1 MMSGRKKALRLVAF
15 FAVFFILVQICDFV
29 FMPYGTTEFLL
40 RNVGKKDEDY
50 NFVIVGS
57 SHAAYAYDPQVIS
70 DALGVNAY
78 TLAVPGETLNQSI
91 DVIKYAIETN
101 HVETVLFDVDWQYF
115 WNDSTES
122 GQLYETKY
130 FACTP
135 FSITKCT
142 ELFRNCNTYDIRGAI
157 SGRAIYQL
165 TPEEIR
171 HNLYVKSTD
180 SWKDATI
187 EEVNTK
193 GMPDNY
199 MGRGWFSA
207 PDMTEEPSGKKYVLK
222 MAEHSQAQF
231 SQKMLEQMTEIK
243 KVCDAAGVK
252 LVCFSVPTTPYAESV
267 WDLNNIHTQLAT
279 YFKSEGIEWFD
290 GYFMKQSVFPRTTMD
305 YRDLEGHI
313 TGSAGSR
320 FTAVVAEILQ
330 KKAAGTY
337 VKSDYFEAMPG
348 VDTQ

>member
-1 MMSGRKKALRLVAF
+1 MSGRKKALRLVAF
-15 FAVFFILVQICDFV
+15 FAVFFVLVKLCDYV
-29 FMPYGTTEFLL
+29 FMPYGATEFLL
-40 RNVGKKDEDY
+40 RGVGKKDEDY
-50 NFVIVGS
+50 NFIIAGS

-70 DALGVNAY
+70 DSLGVNAY
-78 TLAVPGETLNQSI
+78 TLAIPGETLNQSI

-101 HVETVLFDVDWQYF
+101 HVDTVLFDVDWQYF
-115 WNDSTES
+115 WNDRTET

-130 FACTP
+130 YACTP
-135 FSITKCT
+135 FSLTKCT
-142 ELFRNCNTYDIRGAI
+142 ELLRNCNTYDVRGAV

-165 TPEEIR
+165 TPDEIR

-180 SWKDATI
+180 SWKDATVD
-187 EEVNTK
+187 EVNTR

-207 PDMTEEPSGKKYVLK
+207 PDMTEEPSGKDYVDK
-222 MAEHSQAQF
+222 MVKHSRVQF
-231 SQKMLEQMTEIK
+231 SRKMLEQMTEIK
-243 KVCDAAGVK
+243 KVCDAHGVK
-252 LVCFSVPTTPYAESV
+252 LVCFSVPATPYAESV
-267 WDLNNIHTQLAT
+267 WDLNNIHTQLAS

-290 GYFMKQSVFPRTTMD
+290 GYFMKQSVFPRQTMD

-320 FTAVVAEILQ
+320 FTAVVAEIL
-330 KKAAGTY
+330 KAKDAGTY
-337 VKSDYFEAMPG
+337 VESDYFEAMPG